1 MIRTWARLALS
12 FVAALTTGIG
22 SPAFAD
28 CDNPT
33 PPLVINPEFPG
44 QFAAGYSF
52 DIRSD
57 RLIVGDPYANPN
69 PPGVRTTLGFAAIY
83 ERGTDGAWVRAATL
97 APDPAPPSTDS
108 PRMGSATAIEG
119 DVAVV
124 AAEYSR
130 FNGPNT
136 TLYFYRRGM
145 NAAGTH
151 TWSKTGSWTYPPPMP
166 ATARPFVSGVCIAGD
181 TVLVAF
187 QNQDALTF
195 TRDDTSPMGWT
206 LDAETIPARA
216 YGGVPT
222 HAVAFDGRFA
232 VFGEPT
238 PFVGEPAPVV
248 KVFERTPGG
257 WILRDTLSGRND
269 DRNFGVSVSID
280 GDLIAVGSNHEP
292 DAYAVGYVRLF
303 RRTADGSW
311 PLEAELEHPTIFDAP
326 PKSGFGMAV
335 SVRGNRVAVGSYK
348 EDSAGLD
355 SGAVHLF
362 EKTSDHWQG
371 ISTYSLP
378 NSDAAQLGMDVILLD
393 DTLAA
398 GAQGLDG
405 VGGVVLFGRCSI
417 SGSPTDPTPRCLPG
431 VLGLLSYIEA
441 FFLNSPFADFNHS
454 GAVTVQDLF
463 DYLAAWFAGC
473 P

>member
-1 MIRTWARLALS
+1 MIRTWARLTLS
-12 FVAALTTGIG
+12 LVAALTTGIG

-28 CDNPT
+28 CENPT
-33 PPLVINPEFPG
+33 PPVVINPEFAG
-44 QFAAGYSF
+44 QFVAGFSF

-57 RLIVGDPYANPN
+57 RLIVGDPYAR
-69 PPGVRTTLGFAAIY
+69 PGGLNGPLGAAAIF
-83 ERGTDGAWVRAATL
+83 EQSADGTWVRAASFT
-97 APDPAPPSTDS
+97 ADPFPNSTIS
-108 PRMGSATAIEG
+108 PRMGVATAIQG
-119 DVAVV
+119 DVAAV
-124 AAEYSR
+124 AAAYNSAGR
-130 FNGPNT
+130 SNVSV
-136 TLYFYRRGM
+136 YFYRR
-145 NAAGTH
+145 AVDSDGTAMW
-151 TWSKTGSWTYPPPMP
+151 TRTGRWDYPVTPSELSYI
-166 ATARPFVSGVCIAGD
+166 FVSGMCIAD
-181 TVLVAF
+181 NTVLLAF
-187 QNQDALTF
+187 TNRDALTF
-195 TRDDTSPMGWT
+195 TRDDSAPMGWT

-257 WILRDTLSGRND
+257 WTLRDTLSGRND

-292 DAYAVGYVRLF
+292 DAYAVGYARLF
-303 RRTADGSW
+303 RRTADGAW
-311 PLEAELEHPTIFDAP
+311 PLEAELEHPTISDAP

-348 EDSAGLD
+348 DDFAGLD

-362 EKTSDHWQG
+362 EKTADHWQG

-417 SGSPTDPTPRCLPG
+417 SGSPTDPNPRCLPG